1 MRKRVIGISF
11 AALLAAGSAW
21 SHHSGAQYDFS
32 KRVSVHGT
40 VKSIDVRNPHLKLVM
55 EVTDEAGR
63 TKEIEFEGESRNNLY
78 RAGWRTTDINAGD
91 ELTIGFAPPKD
102 ASSEVGGYIRS
113 FTLANGKEF

>member
-78 RAGWRTTDINAGD
+78 RAGWRTTDINVGD

-102 ASSEVGGYIRS
+102 SSAEVGGYIRS